1 MKSVKF
7 ESSKKNHEV
16 EIDLIKAKS
25 RMSLRKD
32 ILASLERERL
42 ENRSEIGIE
51 TGPSLIKSRSLE
63 KDLEK
68 EEFQDENDDGFD
80 PNMAEEDTSSN
91 RSFFQNMMASS
102 KKITKA
108 TKNIISEIVDTVKS
122 YSQKKIK
129 KESHKRNRNFFVS
142 NEYTITFGDGVS

>member
-1 MKSVKF
+1 
-7 ESSKKNHEV
+7 
-16 EIDLIKAKS
+16 
-25 RMSLRKD
+25 MSLRKD

>member
-1 MKSVKF
+1 MKSVQF

-63 KDLEK
+63 KDFEK
-68 EEFQDENDDGFD
+68 EE
-80 PNMAEEDTSSN
+80 
-91 RSFFQNMMASS
+91 
-102 KKITKA
+102 
-108 TKNIISEIVDTVKS
+108 VK
-122 YSQKKIK
+122 
-129 KESHKRNRNFFVS
+129 E
-142 NEYTITFGDGVS
+142 